1 MLKKICLISSVLLC
15 LSACDKFQANA
26 DNYTT
31 ASATNSPT
39 VAPKPKRNLLE
50 DREALSLAKT
60 RLQAMPQF
68 GGKPVQVFGNID
80 FFDGVRPRIELSVQ
94 SPDKAD
100 DIWILRYE
108 NEQWSPPTLDEDEEI
123 DRNKIAPHLTPLSE
137 IHFEDVVYAAQ
148 LWRTKAKE
156 VNAVWTEPYHV
167 AFIWMPKL
175 KRRFWHTAEMDAV
188 GAQYYLSLNLDG
200 TIWEWKKL

>member
-1 MLKKICLISSVLLC
+1 MN
-15 LSACDKFQANA
+15 ACDKFHANA
-26 DNYTT
+26 DTYAASNAVA
-31 ASATNSPT
+31 ASAT
-39 VAPKPKRNLLE
+39 VIPKPKQNLLE

-108 NEQWSPPTLDEDEEI
+108 HEQWLYP
-123 DRNKIAPHLTPLSE
+123 
-137 IHFEDVVYAAQ
+137 F
-148 LWRTKAKE
+148 
-156 VNAVWTEPYHV
+156 
-167 AFIWMPKL
+167 
-175 KRRFWHTAEMDAV
+175 
-188 GAQYYLSLNLDG
+188 
-200 TIWEWKKL
+200 